1 MILVSNSGPVQKQLS
16 NKISPKLGALLNVK
30 SARTRAV
37 MKDHMAKNFLAL
49 SSKGLSLFFSDPCK
63 RFFSYP
69 LSYLGRAPTCLQICE
84 KAVRTRLC
92 SIFSSREIALA
103 CGNGLGKN

>member
-16 NKISPKLGALLNVK
+16 NRISPKLGALLNVK

-49 SSKGLSLFFSDPCK
+49 APKGLSLFFSDPCK

-69 LSYLGRAPTCLQICE
+69 LFYLGMAPICPQQFVHDCFRCLANRVASFLKE
-84 KAVRTRLC
+84 KYM
-92 SIFSSREIALA
+92 
-103 CGNGLGKN
+103 